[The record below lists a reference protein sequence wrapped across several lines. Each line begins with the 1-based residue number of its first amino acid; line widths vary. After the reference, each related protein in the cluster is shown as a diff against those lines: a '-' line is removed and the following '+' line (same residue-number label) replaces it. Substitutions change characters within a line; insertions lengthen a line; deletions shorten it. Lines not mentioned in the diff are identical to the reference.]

1 MLEWSHADLDRASRF
16 GALGVSALGAL
27 ACLWFAVRLLWLM
40 LGSGVGTTP
49 ISAPVALSSQP
60 DGPQVSVSKWHLF
73 GSAAALRAEVR
84 NAPATQLRLMLHGTL
99 AEADPQQGMA
109 MIADEAGVERAYRS
123 GDAVPG
129 GAILQEIYPD
139 RVILQHEGVN
149 ETLNLPADQAS
160 AAPSAVVAAPQPAGA
175 RAPGANG
182 GNPIPGSSMPNNV
195 LFTPPVAGGG
205 IDYSKLQQ
213 QLGVDPATLAR
224 QVTALPVMVN
234 GKMTGVRLTG
244 GPEALVSKLGLKPDD
259 VVTSVNGISL
269 DSPARLTQLIDNLK
283 NTGRIDATVL
293 RDGKP
298 TTVSVNL
305 K

>member
-16 GALGVSALGAL
+16 GALGVSAVGAL

-40 LGSGVGTTP
+40 LGSGVGTAS
-49 ISAPVALSSQP
+49 ISTPVALSPQLAE
-60 DGPQVSVSKWHLF
+60 PQVSVSKWHLF
-73 GSAAALRAEVR
+73 GSAAALRAEAR
-84 NAPATQLRLMLHGTL
+84 NAPATQLRLALHGTL

-129 GAILQEIYPD
+129 GATLQEIYPD
-139 RVILQHEGVN
+139 RVILQHEGVS
-149 ETLNLPADQAS
+149 ETLNLPIDQAS
-160 AAPSAVVAAPQPAGA
+160 APPNSVASAPQAAGT
-175 RAPGANG
+175 RAPGASG
-182 GNPIPGSSMPNNV
+182 GNPIPGSTIPNNV
-195 LFTPPVAGGG
+195 LFTPPTPMGA

-213 QLGVDPATLAR
+213 QLGVDPASLAR

-259 VVTSVNGISL
+259 IVTSVNGIPL
-269 DSPARLTQLIDNLK
+269 DSPARLSQLLDNLK
-283 NTGRIDATVL
+283 NTGRIDATIQ

>member
-1 MLEWSHADLDRASRF
+1 MLEWSHADLDRASRY

-40 LGSGVGTTP
+40 LGSGVGSASVSTP
-49 ISAPVALSSQP
+49 AALSTSP
-60 DGPQVSVSKWHLF
+60 AEPQVSVSKWHLF

-129 GAILQEIYPD
+129 GATLQEIYPD
-139 RVILQHEGVN
+139 RVILQHEGVS

-160 AAPSAVVAAPQPAGA
+160 APPSSVASAAPAAGP
-175 RAPGANG
+175 RPVTSN
-182 GNPIPGSSMPNNV
+182 GNPVPGSNMPNNV
-195 LFTPPVAGGG
+195 LFTPPVAAGG

-213 QLGVDPATLAR
+213 QLGVDPASLAR

-283 NTGRIDATVL
+283 NTGRIDATIL